1 MYATI
6 CSAQE
11 SCYMLYKKKSKY
23 ALLKKVAICSLRKSL
38 YSLISHNMCEFLAV
52 ATRENR
58 GRAKLVFVSWI
69 SDLLNEKFQQ
79 PALYKTISSPPKM
92 KSIPRVCARIFFVS
106 ELYEPS
112 LTRQNHPLEP
122 SVKECP
128 GKGSVVAIFI
138 FSRCLAEEL
147 SCGSYV
153 NAVKHEWLTLIPP
166 VEKIQVLSK
175 SSISTS
181 SVTTSSM
188 NLSKC

>member
-1 MYATI
+1 M
-6 CSAQE
+6 CL
-11 SCYMLYKKKSKY
+11 CY
-23 ALLKKVAICSLRKSL
+23 
-38 YSLISHNMCEFLAV
+38 
-52 ATRENR
+52 
-58 GRAKLVFVSWI
+58 
-69 SDLLNEKFQQ
+69 
-79 PALYKTISSPPKM
+79 
-92 KSIPRVCARIFFVS
+92 VS
-106 ELYEPS
+106 ELYDPI

-166 VEKIQVLSK
+166 VEKIQVLS
-175 SSISTS
+175 TS

-188 NLSKC
+188 NLSKCSLMVRSITYITTSLSTSPLMARSIAHHLLLWNFKYIISNWLHNLCPSISAHWAANCEREINSKRGSFVEHQVLLRRWDLQFV

>member
-11 SCYMLYKKKSKY
+11 SCYMLYKKSQY

-58 GRAKLVFVSWI
+58 GRAKLVFVSTACTLQNH
-69 SDLLNEKFQQ
+69 LLSSQNEIH
-79 PALYKTISSPPKM
+79 PSCLCY
-92 KSIPRVCARIFFVS
+92 VS